1 MASRSCSTICAR
13 PEQPPISS
21 SQRRYLP
28 MTSRHGLGRGL
39 GALLP
44 PTPDSA
50 VTAMELSI
58 DAIMRNPQQPRKDFN
73 DNSLRDLAASLG
85 QTGVL
90 QPVVVRRVGQGY
102 QLIVGERRW
111 RAAKLAGLTRIPA
124 VVREA
129 TDAQSLELALVENLL
144 REDLNPME
152 EAEAY
157 QQILGEFGW
166 TQEQL
171 AQRVGRDRSTI
182 ANSLRLLKLPLSIQ
196 DDLRANRL
204 TMGHARA
211 LLALTSLADQMKLRD
226 DILSQSWSVR
236 ATEEGVQKQRAV
248 PPPRR
253 SAELSALE
261 DSLQHTLLTRVRVVG
276 NERRGRIEIVYAT
289 TDELNRLATA
299 LGAQS

>member
-1 MASRSCSTICAR
+1 MN
-13 PEQPPISS
+13 
-21 SQRRYLP
+21 RR
-28 MTSRHGLGRGL
+28 GLGRGL
-39 GALLP
+39 DALLGEAH
-44 PTPDSA
+44 SA
-50 VTAMELSI
+50 AESLTEI
-58 DAIMRNPQQPRKDFN
+58 PIEQIEPNPRQPRKTFDVVAL
-73 DNSLRDLAASLG
+73 DELALSIKAS
-85 QTGVL
+85 GVI
-90 QPVVVRRVGQGY
+90 QPIVVRRGPAGRW
-102 QLIVGERRW
+102 QLIAGERRW
-111 RAAKLAGLTRIPA
+111 RAARQAGLDRIPA

-129 TDAQSLELALVENLL
+129 TDSESLELALVENLL

-157 QQILGEFGW
+157 QQILAEFGW